1 MQSSQ
6 GQSKFWCFT
15 INNPRPF
22 YADLSGVKSWDY
34 MIVGNEIGDEGTPHL
49 QGFVAYKIRTRF
61 STIKAQMPK
70 AHIEKMLGTPKSAS
84 EYCMKDGDYEEFG
97 TLPDYNGGASGGA
110 AKAKNYRAMAELA
123 QANKIDEIMDI
134 DPVSY
139 VQHYHAY
146 KRIAQD
152 HPAPPNKLDDV
163 CGEWLVGE
171 PGVGKSFKAREDN
184 PNYFDKAI
192 NKWWD
197 GYQGEP
203 VVILD
208 DLDLV
213 HHVLGHHLKR
223 WADRYAFPAEQ
234 KGSTIQIRPQK
245 IIVTSNYTIEEI
257 FSQDGDVLVAALKR
271 RFKTT
276 RILDWKLGMPGP
288 KFAEHSAH
296 SQEESEWT
304 DEEDRDLGIDFNKPL

>member
-22 YADLSGVKSWDY
+22 YADVSGCREWDY
-34 MIVGNEIGDEGTPHL
+34 MVVGNEVGDNGTPHL
-49 QGFVAYKIRTRF
+49 QGFIAYKVRTRF
-61 STIKAQMPK
+61 TTIKKQMMN
-70 AHIEKMLGTPKSAS
+70 AHIEPMGRFSTPHLAA
-84 EYCMKDGDYEEFG
+84 EYCKKDGDYEEFG
-97 TLPDYNGGASGGA
+97 TLPDFKGGATGGA
-110 AKAKNYRAMAELA
+110 AKAKNFKSMAELA
-123 QANKIDEIMDI
+123 MANKLDDILEI

-152 HPAPPNKLDDV
+152 HPKPPENLDDV

-171 PGVGKSFKAREDN
+171 PGVGKSYTARLNN
-184 PNYFDKAI
+184 PEYFDKAI

-223 WADRYAFPAEQ
+223 WADRYSFPAEQ

-257 FSQDGDVLVAALKR
+257 FAQDGDILVAALKR

-276 RILDWKLGMPGP
+276 RILDWKLGMRGP
-288 KFAEHSAH
+288 PPQFADHSAH
-296 SQEESEWT
+296 S
-304 DEEDRDLGIDFNKPL
+304 EEDDLGIDLNEAL

>member
-1 MQSSQ
+1 
-6 GQSKFWCFT
+6 
-15 INNPRPF
+15 
-22 YADLSGVKSWDY
+22 

-49 QGFVAYKIRTRF
+49 QGFVAYKVRTRF
-61 STIKAQMPK
+61 STVKAQMPK

-84 EYCMKDGDYEEFG
+84 KYCMKDGDYEEFG
-97 TLPDYNGGASGGA
+97 TLPDYQGGASGGA

-123 QANKIDEIMDI
+123 QANKIDDIMEI

-152 HPAPPNKLDDV
+152 HPPETLNLDDV

-171 PGVGKSFKAREDN
+171 PGVGKSYKAREDN
-184 PNYFDKAI
+184 PHYYDKAI

-208 DLDLV
+208 DFDLV

-234 KGSTIQIRPQK
+234 KGTTTKIRPQK

-257 FSQDGDVLVAALKR
+257 FSQDGDCLVAALKR

-276 RILDWKLGMPGP
+276 RILDWKLGMQGP
-288 KFAEHSAH
+288 PSQQFAEHSAH
-296 SQEESEWT
+296 SQEESSWT